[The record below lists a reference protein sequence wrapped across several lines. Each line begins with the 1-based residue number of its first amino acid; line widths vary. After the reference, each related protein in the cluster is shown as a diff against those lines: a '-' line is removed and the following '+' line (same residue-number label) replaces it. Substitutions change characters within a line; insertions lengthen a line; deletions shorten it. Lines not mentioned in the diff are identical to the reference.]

1 MAAYVI
7 PNFEL
12 IGLDVDLNSTY
23 IAGFLFL
30 VLNHFFSL
38 VRYFMENESGLP
50 GGEMEFRDV
59 TGLFLKAADGK
70 CLSQGLLMIIHMDKK
85 LKIWNLTIFSL

>member
-1 MAAYVI
+1 MSKKDMAAYVI

-30 VLNHFFSL
+30 VLNQFF
-38 VRYFMENESGLP
+38 
-50 GGEMEFRDV
+50 
-59 TGLFLKAADGK
+59 FLGK
-70 CLSQGLLMIIHMDKK
+70 TFHGK
-85 LKIWNLTIFSL
+85 

>member
-1 MAAYVI
+1 MARKNLSFLYIKTINAVELERNVGLKLQGQEAFYVVSKKDMAAYVI

-30 VLNHFFSL
+30 VLNHFF
-38 VRYFMENESGLP
+38 
-50 GGEMEFRDV
+50 
-59 TGLFLKAADGK
+59 FLGK
-70 CLSQGLLMIIHMDKK
+70 
-85 LKIWNLTIFSL
+85 IFHGK